1 MIVNGAQMT
10 IVRASR
16 VSACCGGRVAGPDG
30 SGQIEHRVGGQ
41 PVLDHIVGTAGV
53 GQFGFGV
60 ARFGPRD

>member
-1 MIVNGAQMT
+1 MV
-10 IVRASR
+10 VASKEDNLTTEL
-16 VSACCGGRVAGPDG
+16 AAGPDG